1 MWERL
6 KFWNTSPKSF
16 LMLCNFFLSTY
27 CAAPDSLSVALSPQY
42 DNVPSSIFSRRVAH
56 LKNVDLPEP
65 DGPIIATTSPSLT
78 SIDISLTL
86 LDFQMSFLH
95 VSFQVNLYC
104 SYCLHLFNNAFSFLY
119 IPLSR
124 QL

>member
-1 MWERL
+1 M
-6 KFWNTSPKSF
+6 KFWNTSPKLF

-27 CAAPDSLSVALSPQY
+27 CAAPDSLIVALSPQY

-78 SIDISLTL
+78 SIDISFNTSRLPNVFFTCFISSKLVL
-86 LDFQMSFLH
+86 LILPPS
-95 VSFQVNLYC
+95 V
-104 SYCLHLFNNAFSFLY
+104 
-119 IPLSR
+119 
-124 QL
+124 